1 MTRLFCQHCGGDPA
15 RGSQL
20 KFVEWTN
27 RPQPVECPHEEG
39 GRHKRQL
46 FLTDLATAG
55 KCVVQGHYE
64 SGWHATPF
72 GVVFDCWRASE
83 PKGATFRWD
92 LGHLS
97 DSHGFLY
104 CAGRQFAVESL
115 EETVVWVRAKP
126 GRAYDAKAEQLDA
139 TARAVRAVQAHG
151 IPWFAAIR
159 QHGAGVALPRWLI
172 G

>member
-1 MTRLFCQHCGGDPA
+1 MKRLMCQHCGGDPV

-20 KFVEWTN
+20 KFVNWTN

-46 FLTDLATAG
+46 FLTNLAREG

-64 SGWHATPF
+64 SGWHVTPF

-104 CAGRQFAVESL
+104 CAGRQFAVESV
-115 EETVVWVRAKP
+115 EETVQWLRTKP
-126 GRAYDAKAEQLDA
+126 GGAYKSIEAQLDA
-139 TARAVRAVQAHG
+139 TAKAARMVQAHG
-151 IPWFAAIR
+151 VPWHVAIR
-159 QHGAGVALPRWLI
+159 QHGAGVALPRWLT